1 MKNFILLSSLIA
13 SACFFQG
20 CASVLTL
27 KDGEINAVIQNK
39 EIANCTTEKRK
50 IIWNQVVMGQLYSK
64 DSDSKL
70 TKYEQIES
78 SSIFSHLDKL
88 SDKSCATPINIIA
101 EISNTPTDESRG
113 LILLNIISLGIIP
126 YWDQF
131 ENKIKVDVYRNG
143 DLINTYTS
151 TVPYTRMQSIFLWL
165 KAPFAV
171 TSEHEL
177 NLKTIPM
184 HFNNISE
191 EIHKSAGLK

>member
-1 MKNFILLSSLIA
+1 MKNLILLSSLIVFA
-13 SACFFQG
+13 LFFQG

-27 KDGEINAVIQNK
+27 KDGEMNTVIQNK
-39 EIANCTTEKRK
+39 EVINCSTEKRK
-50 IIWNQVVMGQLYSK
+50 IIWNQIVMGQLYNK

-70 TKYEQIES
+70 TKYEQKES
-78 SSIFSHLDKL
+78 SSIFSHLDGL
-88 SDKSCATPINIIA
+88 LDKFCAAPTNIIA
-101 EISNTPTDESRG
+101 EISNTPINESRG

-131 ENKIKVDVYRNG
+131 ENKIKIDVYRNG
-143 DLINTYTS
+143 DHINTYTS
-151 TVPYTRMQSIFLWL
+151 VVQYTRVQSIFLWL
-165 KAPFAV
+165 KAPFSV

-191 EIHKSAGLK
+191 EIHKGVGLK